1 MSATGGVTSR
11 ASAAVVGGPGR
22 DDGAPLSP
30 DVRLGELADIMS
42 AYNNATQ
49 NLQRSHEALANEVV
63 RLQRELASTDAQ
75 LQRSKR
81 LAALGEMAAGIAH
94 EIRNPLA
101 AIRLYS
107 QLLEDDLSCEGDR
120 VNGREEAA
128 DTARKIGSVVRGL
141 NGIVTDV
148 LTFARE
154 IKPRKREVEASVL
167 FDRAVEAQRPALDS
181 ASVLVHRPDRAGRVV
196 FDGDLDLL
204 QQAMV
209 NLIRNAADAMREQH
223 GSPRELTLD
232 ARSEDGLVVLTVRDS
247 GPGIASDDVDRIF
260 NPFFTTRNTGT
271 GLGLAI
277 VHRIIDAHSGTI
289 DVRNEGGAVFELSI
303 PVGQSRAEG
312 VGATSARSQAD
323 HERTPL
329 EYVT

>member
-1 MSATGGVTSR
+1 MSASGAATSR
-11 ASAAVVGGPGR
+11 TSATVVGGPSR
-22 DDGAPLSP
+22 DDDATQLP

-42 AYNNATQ
+42 AYNHATQ

-107 QLLEDDLSCEGDR
+107 QMLEDDLSDAGGESNQLGD
-120 VNGREEAA
+120 AA
-128 DTARKIGSVVRGL
+128 DTARKIGTVVRGL

-154 IKPRKREVEASVL
+154 LKPRKRNVDVSSL
-167 FDRAVEAQRPALDS
+167 FDRAVESQRPVMEN
-181 ASVLVHRPDRAGRVV
+181 ASVLVHRLDRCRRMLIE
-196 FDGDLDLL
+196 GDADLL
-204 QQAMV
+204 QQALV
-209 NLIRNAADAMREQH
+209 NLIRNAADAMRGQ
-223 GSPRELTLD
+223 GGRPRELTLD
-232 ARSEDGLVVLTVRDS
+232 ARQDGALAVLTVRDA
-247 GPGIASDDVDRIF
+247 GPGIAADDVDRIF

-277 VHRIIDAHSGTI
+277 VHRIIDAHGGTI
-289 DVRNEGGAVFELSI
+289 GVRNEGGAVFELSL
-303 PVGQSRAEG
+303 PLASLPSGTDDAQPTESSVKSAEQS
-312 VGATSARSQAD
+312 
-323 HERTPL
+323 L